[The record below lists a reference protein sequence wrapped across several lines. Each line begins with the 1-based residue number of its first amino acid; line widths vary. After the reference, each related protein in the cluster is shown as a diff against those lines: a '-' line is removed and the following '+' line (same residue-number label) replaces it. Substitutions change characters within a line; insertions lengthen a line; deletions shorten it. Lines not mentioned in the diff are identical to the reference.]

1 MDVEASPPG
10 LVARKVRVVRKK
22 MRRRREAMVE
32 AEEGAVATVGTD
44 PATFVAAV
52 HAVAM
57 TKRVDPLSLEMTAAT
72 RPTVRAPVVVDVVAV
87 DTAVGPVDAV
97 SVVDSVEGSAVVSV
111 ALLVVDSVEHPV
123 AVRVVRAVARVAAVA
138 VDVEAHVLA
147 EPRQEK
153 ATLKPNHHTSPVR
166 GPCQRTRTRL
176 LKTIVLMK
184 L

>member
-1 MDVEASPPG
+1 
-10 LVARKVRVVRKK
+10 
-22 MRRRREAMVE
+22 
-32 AEEGAVATVGTD
+32 
-44 PATFVAAV
+44 
-52 HAVAM
+52 
-57 TKRVDPLSLEMTAAT
+57 
-72 RPTVRAPVVVDVVAV
+72 VDVVAV
-87 DTAVGPVDAV
+87 DTAAGPVDEV

-123 AVRVVRAVARVAAVA
+123 AVLVVRAVARVAA